1 MPALPARASFVW
13 VQQYRLVFTL
23 CLSTLAMM
31 NLAKNILFVVILTLS
46 LANCATLDPA
56 AEATPVFTE
65 KKLTADLNT
74 LLLLQPQ
81 LDKLDGELH
90 RFRLAGGW
98 QTRGYF
104 DADEMREVEALLFR
118 FGSYHTALWGL
129 IHSYNGLENSTARSE
144 NQARAE
150 LVSGY
155 AMLLLASHTSFLV
168 TEFAGDPVAIKQLNQ
183 VYYRSEIP
191 FGTYDKARES
201 VTASEKRW
209 AVLREKSL
217 YQEARNNPQSFLSK
231 ITDEN
236 TEYARLISQ
245 LPDLLDTVDQR
256 LGAVAEIYASGID
269 SELVAEGQKLG
280 QHKVLYF
287 ARSVLFKDVSRLK
300 SPGAQVIRFSAEQQQ
315 QIYAMLQPGDLVL
328 TYTAGYM
335 SSVFIPGAF
344 KHGITF
350 IGSPQQRKSLA
361 LTPQDLPASERFQE
375 DVLARNLQQMTL
387 ENGSQADMI
396 EAVAEGVIFNNLGH
410 IMDTHI
416 NRMLVLR
423 PKFSGTE
430 QRAYLAGIFSYLGDG
445 YDFRFDFSD
454 STYQVCTEVIYRE
467 LDGKAGTRFS
477 LTERAGHPTLSA
489 DDISNYYLE
498 STPPAFDFVLYAE
511 EDLAS
516 VGHDAKILVGAT
528 GAARVKE
535 LMQEQ
540 GN

>member
-1 MPALPARASFVW
+1 
-13 VQQYRLVFTL
+13 
-23 CLSTLAMM
+23 
-31 NLAKNILFVVILTLS
+31 
-46 LANCATLDPA
+46 
-56 AEATPVFTE
+56 
-65 KKLTADLNT
+65 
-74 LLLLQPQ
+74 
-81 LDKLDGELH
+81 
-90 RFRLAGGW
+90 
-98 QTRGYF
+98 
-104 DADEMREVEALLFR
+104 
-118 FGSYHTALWGL
+118 
-129 IHSYNGLENSTARSE
+129 
-144 NQARAE
+144 
-150 LVSGY
+150 
-155 AMLLLASHTSFLV
+155 
-168 TEFAGDPVAIKQLNQ
+168 
-183 VYYRSEIP
+183 
-191 FGTYDKARES
+191 
-201 VTASEKRW
+201 
-209 AVLREKSL
+209 
-217 YQEARNNPQSFLSK
+217 
-231 ITDEN
+231 
-236 TEYARLISQ
+236 
-245 LPDLLDTVDQR
+245 
-256 LGAVAEIYASGID
+256 
-269 SELVAEGQKLG
+269 
-280 QHKVLYF
+280 
-287 ARSVLFKDVSRLK
+287 
-300 SPGAQVIRFSAEQQQ
+300 
-315 QIYAMLQPGDLVL
+315 
-328 TYTAGYM
+328 M

-361 LTPQDLPASERFQE
+361 LTPQDLPPSERFQE